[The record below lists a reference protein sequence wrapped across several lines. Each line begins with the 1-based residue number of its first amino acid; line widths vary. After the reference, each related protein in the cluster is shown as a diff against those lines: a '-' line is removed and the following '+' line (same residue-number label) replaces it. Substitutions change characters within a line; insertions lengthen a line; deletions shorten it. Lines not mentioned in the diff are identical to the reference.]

1 MEVVR
6 EAVGAAV
13 RNAVVGANA
22 GRRHAELIDGTGERW
37 FPKGSPIHVVHAD
50 SSMFVGGLRALLF
63 QSLHPLAMAG
73 VASHSDY
80 RADPWGRLQ
89 RTADFLAAT
98 TFGPAVESERAI
110 ARVHAVHRR
119 VTGVAS
125 DGRPYSANDP
135 HLLAWVHLAE
145 IDSFITAHARY
156 GAKPL
161 DSAGYDMYV
170 AQTARVATA
179 LGVTSPP
186 LNQRELAAQLRQ
198 FRPELRGTS
207 EARQAAQY
215 LIFRPPMPLAARP
228 FYGALAA
235 AAISMMPGWTRWPL
249 RLPWFPVTEAVVARP
264 LGDAMT
270 RTIRW
275 ALRPA
280 A

>member
-1 MEVVR
+1 MDVVR
-6 EAVGAAV
+6 EALGTAV
-13 RNAVVGANA
+13 RNAVVGPNA
-22 GRRHAELIDGTGERW
+22 ARRHAELIDGTGERW
-37 FPKGSPIHVVHAD
+37 FPEGSPIHVVHAD

-73 VASHSDY
+73 VATHSDY

-156 GAKPL
+156 GSQPL
-161 DSAGYDMYV
+161 DQAGYDTYV
-170 AQTARVATA
+170 AQTARVAAA
-179 LGVTSPP
+179 LGVVAPP
-186 LNQRELAAQLRQ
+186 TNQFELAEQLQ
-198 FRPELRGTS
+198 AYRPELHGTR

-215 LIFRPPMPLAARP
+215 LLIRPPLPIAARP
-228 FYGALAA
+228 FYGALGAA
-235 AAISMMPGWTRWPL
+235 AVSMMPTWTRWEL
-249 RLPWFPVTEAVVARP
+249 RLPWLPVSEAFVARP